1 MFLQILWLFRSLWF
15 PHCVFVDLLLFS
27 CSVVSGSLQPH
38 GLQHTR
44 LPCCSP
50 APGELMNSCSD
61 SYPLNQWCHLTILSS
76 VVPFFSCL
84 QSFSASGSFP
94 ISQFFASGGQ
104 TRASALAS
112 ASILPMNIQEWFP
125 LGLIGL
131 LSFQSKGLSR
141 VFSNTTVQKHQFCG
155 PQPSLWYNSHMHT
168 WLQKSH
174 SFDNLELCW
183 QSNVSAFSIYC
194 LCEVKDLFVVMD

>member
-1 MFLQILWLFRSLWF
+1 MFLQILWLFHSLWF

-27 CSVVSGSLQPH
+27 CSVMSGSLQPH

-94 ISQFFASGGQ
+94 ISQFFASDGQ
-104 TRASALAS
+104 SIGVS
-112 ASILPMNIQEWFP
+112 ASVSVLNDEYS
-125 LGLIGL
+125 GLI
-131 LSFQSKGLSR
+131 SFRMDWL
-141 VFSNTTVQKHQFCG
+141 VNT
-155 PQPSLWYNSHMHT
+155 
-168 WLQKSH
+168 
-174 SFDNLELCW
+174 
-183 QSNVSAFSIYC
+183 SIYGTREGRKHNSVHNTF
-194 LCEVKDLFVVMD
+194 L